1 VASKYVSTWGSSGPR
16 GAQMLLTINLPP
28 AEIVSEILN
37 AGIAD
42 SSSVKARQGLRQLDI
57 WEIF

>member
-1 VASKYVSTWGSSGPR
+1 
-16 GAQMLLTINLPP
+16 MLLTINLPP